1 MPNMT
6 EKSPISPS
14 PEAEIL
20 RQIEA
25 LIRKVATDQATARDM
40 QLLQDLQKVRVNL
53 MRPKI
58 LVHKASSK
66 RDGEGL
72 FKAYA

>member
-1 MPNMT
+1 MT
-6 EKSPISPS
+6 DKPATS

-20 RQIEA
+20 RQIET
-25 LIRKVATDQATARDM
+25 LILKLATDQATPRDM

-58 LVHKASSK
+58 LVRSAKGSADADDLT
-66 RDGEGL
+66 RRVV
-72 FKAYA
+72 A